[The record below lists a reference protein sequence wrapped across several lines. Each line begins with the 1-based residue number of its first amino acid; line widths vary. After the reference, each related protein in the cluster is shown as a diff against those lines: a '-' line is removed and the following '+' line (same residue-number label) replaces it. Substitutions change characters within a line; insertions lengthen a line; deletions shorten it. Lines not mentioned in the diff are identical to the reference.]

1 MAQINTYALA
11 VKIDD
16 NLFEIFHLINT
27 EENSD
32 MDTRYQESTKKETK
46 VMALKPNE
54 KFNLGAFWNE
64 EGFILNNEK
73 EPLAFDTNADTYV
86 FLSENIV
93 FGMFKIVNEHP
104 FIEKYRAAI
113 ESDVIIVNLSKYN
126 DVSLGDLW
134 NRKELYSIEGF
145 KK

>member
-1 MAQINTYALA
+1 MAKINTYALA

-16 NLFEIFHLINT
+16 TLFEIFHLVNT
-27 EENSD
+27 EENSE
-32 MDTRYQESTKKETK
+32 MDIRYQESTKKETK
-46 VMALKPNE
+46 VILLGPNK
-54 KFNLGAFWNE
+54 KFNLGAFWKE
-64 EGFILNNEK
+64 ENFTLNNDK
-73 EPLAFDTNADTYV
+73 EPIAFDTNADTYI

-93 FGMFKIVNEHP
+93 FGMLKIVNEHP

-134 NRKELYSIEGF
+134 NGKELYSMEGF